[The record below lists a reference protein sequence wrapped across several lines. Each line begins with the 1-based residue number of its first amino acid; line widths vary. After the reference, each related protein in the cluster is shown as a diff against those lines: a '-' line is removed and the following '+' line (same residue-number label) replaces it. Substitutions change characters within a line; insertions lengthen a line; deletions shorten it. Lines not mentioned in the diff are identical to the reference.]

1 MTSLQ
6 VFLPDDAVE
15 RITALAAEAG
25 RSPDAFLTEAI
36 LDYLDDLDDI
46 SVAEARLSDLRA
58 GKGSTHTLEDVER
71 DLGLAD

>member
-15 RITALAAEAG
+15 RIAALAAEAG

-36 LDYLDDLDDI
+36 LDYLEDFDDASL
-46 SVAEARLSDLRA
+46 AEARLSDLRA
-58 GKGSTHTLEDVER
+58 GKGRTHTLEDVER